1 MYPKI
6 TMKMLLTIA
15 LAQVIISPMANA
27 LNPSL
32 SVRRWTKSVSTGFQ
46 QRVEADS
53 SFPMKSATELV
64 LAAGTQLSA
73 EWNRRGT
80 AAMVPEFDFIVAG
93 VLTAMCG
100 KYYTM
105 WRVAP
110 TANRKIVNDDDDASS
125 VSNQDRASDA
135 TIAGIPVPTNAFQPT
150 LLDGVTKPSP
160 KQRVLSFFAPMP
172 SLFQAG
178 IVASA
183 LGYGLTAVLIALR
196 AYLIPSYIAATR
208 NVNIMHASIYTG
220 VFMALVS
227 NIRYQLLQGIVEP
240 LFIDKFFRKKYPVLH
255 SILTFA
261 VRLANG
267 FSGSVLAIMG
277 MRTLG
282 LQKLK

>member
-1 MYPKI
+1 
-6 TMKMLLTIA
+6 
-15 LAQVIISPMANA
+15 
-27 LNPSL
+27 
-32 SVRRWTKSVSTGFQ
+32 
-46 QRVEADS
+46 
-53 SFPMKSATELV
+53 MKSATELF

-80 AAMVPEFDFIVAG
+80 AALVPELDFVVAG

-110 TANRKIVNDDDDASS
+110 TATSTKQVNGKDDKKQQVGAAAD
-125 VSNQDRASDA
+125 V
-135 TIAGIPVPTNAFQPT
+135 TVFGIPVPTNAFQAR
-150 LLDGVTKPSP
+150 LMDGVTSPSS
-160 KQRVLSFFAPMP
+160 KQRILSFFAPMP

-183 LGYGLTAVLIALR
+183 LGYGLTAFLIALR
-196 AYLIPSYIAATR
+196 SYLVPTYVAATR
-208 NVNIMHASIYTG
+208 GVNIVHASIYTG

-227 NIRYQLLQGIVEP
+227 NIRYQLLQGVIEP
-240 LFIDKFFRKKYPVLH
+240 LFIDKFFRKKFPVLH
-255 SILTFA
+255 SVLTFA

-267 FSGSVLAIMG
+267 FLGSVLAITG
-277 MRTLG
+277 MKMLG